1 MRKPTTGPIATL
13 GLFALACPSAD
24 ALAQESE
31 AATEAPVQGPQAGAS
46 TPPPEQKPGFFR
58 QFFDEED
65 GKLDFSNFLAKGGFI
80 PIPIIISEPAVDGGF
95 GLAAAFLSA
104 DPNDPR
110 NVTRHI
116 AAAFK
121 TGNGSYGYGYFQS
134 GRALDQRVIYKFGV
148 GRGKVNLTAYPGF
161 APDGIEYTNSYKYGV
176 IGNARWRFGEHFSAG
191 PLIDF
196 RKFDSQL
203 DIAGV
208 PPEYAGDFG
217 RTLKTGAVGL
227 GLHYDS
233 RDSPQTPTSGVN
245 VFLDSKFNL
254 DELGS
259 DRNFEIYDLD
269 LYVFRRLSPAW
280 RLAAKVEIDAA
291 RGDYPSVF
299 APYVDQRGVDAVRYQ
314 GETVLSSE
322 VEATWQVSP
331 RWSLLAFAGYGTTD
345 GGNSRVFDD
354 SGAVLS
360 GGAGFRYRI
369 ARKLGLDAGVD
380 LAVGPDGTTFYIQ
393 FGHAWALGMD

>member
-1 MRKPTTGPIATL
+1 MRKRPTVPIV
-13 GLFALACPSAD
+13 ALALLAVICPSGGAF
-24 ALAQESE
+24 AQDQPP
-31 AATEAPVQGPQAGAS
+31 ATAQAEGPPATSEAPV
-46 TPPPEQKPGFFR
+46 PELEEGFFR

-65 GKLDFSNFLAKGGFI
+65 GKLDFSKFLAKGGFI

-95 GLAAAFLSA
+95 GVAAAFLSA
-104 DPNDPR
+104 DPDDPR
-110 NVTRHI
+110 NVTRRV

-121 TGNGSYGYGYFQS
+121 TGNGSHGYGYFQS
-134 GRALDQRVIYKFGV
+134 GQAFDRRVIYRGGI
-148 GRGKVNLTAYPGF
+148 GRGKINLTAYPRF
-161 APDGIEYTNSYKYGV
+161 APDGIEYTNTYKYGV
-176 IGNARWRFGEHFSAG
+176 IGTARWRFGEHFSAG

-196 RKFDSQL
+196 RKFDSRL
-203 DIAGV
+203 DIAGL
-208 PPEYAGDFG
+208 PPEYADDFG

-233 RDSPQTPTSGVN
+233 RDNTQTPTSGVN
-245 VFLDSKFNL
+245 AFLDSKFDL

-259 DRNFEIYDLD
+259 DRNFEIYDAD
-269 LYVFRRLSPAW
+269 LYVFHRLSPAW
-280 RLAAKVEIDAA
+280 RLAAKAEVDAA
-291 RGDYPSVF
+291 RGNYPSVF

-322 VEATWQVSP
+322 VEATWRVSP

-345 GGNSRVFDD
+345 SGDSRVFDD

-369 ARKLGLDAGVD
+369 ARKLGLDAGLD